1 MIIRGRV
8 HDGVVVLED
17 DVRLAEGQPVTVVV
31 PASPSPAAHS
41 ILDIPT
47 VSVGAVALLFFI
59 VFPRVQNSLPFNDVT
74 INQHGTHSTVSPS
87 PSP

>member
-1 MIIRGRV
+1 MYVWIWRHIPG
-8 HDGVVVLED
+8 GVPGKLFGS
-17 DVRLAEGQPVTVVV
+17 L
-31 PASPSPAAHS
+31 
-41 ILDIPT
+41 LLF
-47 VSVGAVALLFFI
+47 VGAVALLFFI